1 MLSTTL
7 MLKIKLVKIK
17 AKKGR
22 VGKSHL
28 NKQPKLDQYRLWLIC
43 DLLSYLQPNVNLDL
57 VYELYKLRFP
67 KLSLLVSEIMV
78 FLLEERLPINRVCVK
93 GNLKLKLQLRM

>member
-28 NKQPKLDQYRLWLIC
+28 NKQPKLDQYRL
-43 DLLSYLQPNVNLDL
+43 
-57 VYELYKLRFP
+57 
-67 KLSLLVSEIMV
+67 
-78 FLLEERLPINRVCVK
+78 
-93 GNLKLKLQLRM
+93 